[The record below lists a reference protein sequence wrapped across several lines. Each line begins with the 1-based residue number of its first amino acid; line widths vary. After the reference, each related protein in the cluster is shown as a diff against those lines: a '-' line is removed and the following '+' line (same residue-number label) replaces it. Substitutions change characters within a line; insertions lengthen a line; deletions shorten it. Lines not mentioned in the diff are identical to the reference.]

1 MYHMEIDT
9 HVHSVASVH
18 AYSTIEE
25 CALHARS
32 GGLRGFAITDHCSPV
47 MAQRE
52 GSVEAIGNQK
62 MLPPIVHGVRVI
74 KGVEIDIVDT
84 KGKLAFADTPSPFD
98 VAVSGAEWL
107 LSSREFVIASIHVP
121 MDRNEGT
128 MEENTEMY
136 CRVLANP
143 YVDVLGHIGRAKRP
157 FDISRVLQAAKQ
169 YCKAIE
175 INDASLRFYGSS
187 SLPRCREIAL
197 LCKTMGVLVAI
208 GSDAHES
215 FRVGDFEHARRLLQE
230 IEFPEPLIVNR
241 TLESFEEYLQKRKSR
256 IQTGAQ
262 G

>member
-1 MYHMEIDT
+1 
-9 HVHSVASVH
+9 
-18 AYSTIEE
+18 
-25 CALHARS
+25 
-32 GGLRGFAITDHCSPV
+32 
-47 MAQRE
+47 
-52 GSVEAIGNQK
+52 
-62 MLPPIVHGVRVI
+62 
-74 KGVEIDIVDT
+74 
-84 KGKLAFADTPSPFD
+84 
-98 VAVSGAEWL
+98 
-107 LSSREFVIASIHVP
+107 
-121 MDRNEGT
+121 

-175 INDASLRFYGSS
+175 INDASLRFYDSS

-197 LCKTMGVLVAI
+197 LCKTMGVPVAI